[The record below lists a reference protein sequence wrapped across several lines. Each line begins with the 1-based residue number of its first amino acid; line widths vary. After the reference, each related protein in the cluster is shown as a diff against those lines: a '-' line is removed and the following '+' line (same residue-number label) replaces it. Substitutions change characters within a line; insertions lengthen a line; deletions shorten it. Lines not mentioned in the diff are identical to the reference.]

1 MKKSE
6 QNIVKEKNIIYIHAD
21 GKKKAPAAIAVK
33 QYQASEMCRATGFK
47 NLWLKPLRVFIPSLK
62 PPMQMLNRD

>member
-21 GKKKAPAAIAVK
+21 GKKAPAAIAVK
-33 QYQASEMCRATGFK
+33 QYRASEMCRATGFK
-47 NLWLKPLRVFIPSLK
+47 NLWLKPLRVFIPPLK

>member
-6 QNIVKEKNIIYIHAD
+6 QNIVKEKILYIFMQME
-21 GKKKAPAAIAVK
+21 KKAPAAIAVK
-33 QYQASEMCRATGFK
+33 QYRPSEMCRATGFK
-47 NLWLKPLRVFIPSLK
+47 NLWLKPLRVFIPPLK